1 MPPTVE
7 QHPESTPELPQ
18 SRLRI
23 KAIPGAKRPG
33 LAGPL
38 GDRLK
43 VKVNAPAEDGKANR
57 AICDLIAREFSVNP
71 AHVTVES
78 GHSSPEKTL
87 RITGIQAADLQGMLD
102 TRLGRHGSGG

>member
-7 QHPESTPELPQ
+7 PHPESTPELPQ

-23 KAIPGAKRPG
+23 KAVPGAKRPG
-33 LAGPL
+33 LAGLL

-57 AICDLIAREFSVNP
+57 AICDLIAGEFSVNP
-71 AHVTVES
+71 GQVTVES
-78 GHSSPEKTL
+78 GQNNPEKTL
-87 RITGIQAADLQGMLD
+87 RITGIEASVLLAAIDS
-102 TRLGRHGSGG
+102 RLGTS